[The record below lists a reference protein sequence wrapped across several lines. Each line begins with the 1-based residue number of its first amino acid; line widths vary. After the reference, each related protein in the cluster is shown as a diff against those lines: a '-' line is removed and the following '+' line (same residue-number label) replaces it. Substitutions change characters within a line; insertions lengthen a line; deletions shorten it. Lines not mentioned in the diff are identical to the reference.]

1 MKLRTLLIAALLV
14 AGFVYVTSVARWNP
28 AGILHPAGTAGGRL
42 WSGPDVAQSAGLG
55 TDEQNNIEIYRGAHA
70 AVVNIT
76 SIVYQ
81 RNWFLELIPQ
91 KGTGSGFLVD
101 DTGRILTNN
110 HVISGSQEL
119 EVTLV
124 DQTKYRARVLVR
136 DAGNDIALIQVS
148 PRKKPAF
155 LRLGESEG
163 LQVGQK
169 VLAIGNP
176 FGLEGTLTTGV
187 ISSLSRSLKD
197 ETGRTLDGMIQ
208 TDAAINPG
216 NSGGPLLDS
225 RGNVIGINTAI
236 YGPGA
241 NIGIGFALPINRAK
255 AMLNEYAEKGRF
267 APPRLGVSV
276 QYVAG
281 DLAEALELPREGGLL
296 IVEVERGSA
305 AEEAG
310 LRGARRWAV
319 VGNYEIAVGGDL
331 IMAIDGQVVN
341 SRNSLTT
348 AMNRKRPGD
357 SMELTISRAGRT
369 LKLKVKLGEG
379 STTL

>member
-1 MKLRTLLIAALLV
+1 MKLRTLLMAALLV
-14 AGFVYVTSVARWNP
+14 AGFVYLTSVARWNP
-28 AGILHPAGTAGGRL
+28 GGFLHPAGGAGGRL
-42 WSGPDVAQSAGLG
+42 WSGPDTAQSAGLG
-55 TDEQNNIEIYRGAHA
+55 TDEQNNIEIYRSSHA

-76 SIVYQ
+76 STVYQ

-101 DTGRILTNN
+101 DTGRILTNH

-119 EVTLV
+119 EVTLT

-136 DAGNDIALIQVS
+136 DAGNDIALIQIA
-148 PRKKPAF
+148 PRKKLSF

-187 ISSLSRSLKD
+187 ISSLSRSLRD
-197 ETGRTLDGMIQ
+197 ENGRTLDGMIQ

-236 YGPGA
+236 YGPGS

-255 AMLNEYAEKGRF
+255 AMLNEYATKGHF

-305 AEEAG
+305 AEVAG
-310 LRGARRWAV
+310 LHGARRWAV

-331 IMAIDGQVVN
+331 IQALDGQAVG
-341 SRNSLTT
+341 SRDSLTT

-357 SMELTISRAGRT
+357 TMELTIFRAGHT